1 MFEHRK
7 EKLRFQKQKKKVKIS
22 LFIFVRTTRAHIH
35 NTVFLVMTTTT
46 IHTTTMI
53 LTATFSSAAG
63 GGGGG
68 ARGGKGGIGGQK
80 RVHHHRQKSF
90 EVRATSSSSTSTSSS
105 SSISSSSNTI
115 LSNTPNGV
123 LFSSNSSKNH
133 NDYSIALDKLRA
145 SGCEVYDVGSR
156 FLSKGDRGEDVK
168 ALQALLMSEGLLS
181 KDVAPTGIFDEGTK
195 TALQSWQ
202 ARRCLPN
209 HGAFGD
215 LCRLAYLDE
224 KRLEMKSLLSSPLPP
239 DRRKWKEAAVY
250 QPQPMPKRAKSGG
263 IMSLNSPMSWVQVTI
278 GALVGATI
286 LSAASVLPNIDMDE
300 IANRPDE
307 LTDEEEAYAM
317 KILNGVPKKK
327 VGEEK
332 GEKDDE

>member
-105 SSISSSSNTI
+105 SSISSSSNTV

-133 NDYSIALDKLRA
+133 NDYSSALDRLRA

-286 LSAASVLPNIDMDE
+286 LSAALVLPNIDMDE

>member
-1 MFEHRK
+1 
-7 EKLRFQKQKKKVKIS
+7 
-22 LFIFVRTTRAHIH
+22 
-35 NTVFLVMTTTT
+35 
-46 IHTTTMI
+46 MI
-53 LTATFSSAAG
+53 LTATFSSAAGG

-105 SSISSSSNTI
+105 SSISSSSNTV

-286 LSAASVLPNIDMDE
+286 LSAALVLPNIDMDE

>member
-1 MFEHRK
+1 LFEHRK

-105 SSISSSSNTI
+105 SSISSPSNTI

-286 LSAASVLPNIDMDE
+286 LSAALVLPNIDMDE

-327 VGEEK
+327 VEEEK

>member
-1 MFEHRK
+1 
-7 EKLRFQKQKKKVKIS
+7 
-22 LFIFVRTTRAHIH
+22 
-35 NTVFLVMTTTT
+35 MTTTT
-46 IHTTTMI
+46 IHTTTMV
-53 LTATFSSAAG
+53 LTATFSSAA

-202 ARRCLPN
+202 VRRCLPN

-263 IMSLNSPMSWVQVTI
+263 IMSLNSPMSWVQVT
-278 GALVGATI
+278 
-286 LSAASVLPNIDMDE
+286 LSLIH
-300 IANRPDE
+300 I
-307 LTDEEEAYAM
+307 
-317 KILNGVPKKK
+317 
-327 VGEEK
+327 
-332 GEKDDE
+332 

>member
-1 MFEHRK
+1 M
-7 EKLRFQKQKKKVKIS
+7 
-22 LFIFVRTTRAHIH
+22 RTTRAHIH

-63 GGGGG
+63 GG
-68 ARGGKGGIGGQK
+68 ALGGKGGKGGQK
-80 RVHHHRQKSF
+80 LFVHHHRQKSF

-202 ARRCLPN
+202 VRRCLPN

-286 LSAASVLPNIDMDE
+286 LSAALVLPNIDMDE

-327 VGEEK
+327 VEEEK

>member
-1 MFEHRK
+1 
-7 EKLRFQKQKKKVKIS
+7 
-22 LFIFVRTTRAHIH
+22 
-35 NTVFLVMTTTT
+35 
-46 IHTTTMI
+46 MI
-53 LTATFSSAAG
+53 LTTTFSSAAG

-105 SSISSSSNTI
+105 SSISSPSNTI

-286 LSAASVLPNIDMDE
+286 LSAALVLPNIDMDE

-327 VGEEK
+327 VEEEK

>member
-1 MFEHRK
+1 LFEHRK

-286 LSAASVLPNIDMDE
+286 LSAALVLPNIDMDE

>member
-105 SSISSSSNTI
+105 SSISSSSNTV

-286 LSAASVLPNIDMDE
+286 LSAALVLPNIDMDE

>member
-1 MFEHRK
+1 M
-7 EKLRFQKQKKKVKIS
+7 
-22 LFIFVRTTRAHIH
+22 
-35 NTVFLVMTTTT
+35 
-46 IHTTTMI
+46 
-53 LTATFSSAAG
+53 
-63 GGGGG
+63 
-68 ARGGKGGIGGQK
+68 
-80 RVHHHRQKSF
+80 
-90 EVRATSSSSTSTSSS
+90 
-105 SSISSSSNTI
+105 
-115 LSNTPNGV
+115 

-195 TALQSWQ
+195 MALQSWQ

-250 QPQPMPKRAKSGG
+250 QPQPMPKRVKSGG
-263 IMSLNSPMSWVQVTI
+263 GLLSLNSPMSWVQVTV

-286 LSAASVLPNIDMDE
+286 LSAALVLPNIDMDE

-317 KILNGVPKKK
+317 KILNGASVPNKK
-327 VGEEK
+327 VEEEA